1 MTVVDAVE
9 PDLSCG
15 VSKMKFL
22 VYAAVSVNVTS
33 NFLFHVLLAAINLVS
48 YSCPKVYQAFNPW
61 EGIPTQVHILQL
73 SGS

>member
-1 MTVVDAVE
+1 MTVGDAVE
-9 PDLSCG
+9 PDL
-15 VSKMKFL
+15 MKFL

-48 YSCPKVYQAFNPW
+48 YSCPKVYQALNPW
-61 EGIPTQVHILQL
+61 EGIPTQLQL